1 MEIFVS
7 VLVALSVL
15 YCVYCMWKIQRK
27 PAPAP
32 EPAPNPW
39 EVVVARRCVVNLKTG
54 RAVDGVLI
62 RKDGPLLFLR
72 NAVLLEEGNEPAA
85 IDGEAVIQSEHVD
98 FIQAL

>member
-1 MEIFVS
+1 MEI
-7 VLVALSVL
+7 VALVVL
-15 YCVYCMWKIQRK
+15 SLAVIFLAVRGRK
-27 PAPAP
+27 PAVAP
-32 EPAPNPW
+32 PVAPPAPNPW

-54 RAVDGVLI
+54 RALDGVLV

-72 NAVLLEEGNEPAA
+72 NAVVLEEGTEPAT